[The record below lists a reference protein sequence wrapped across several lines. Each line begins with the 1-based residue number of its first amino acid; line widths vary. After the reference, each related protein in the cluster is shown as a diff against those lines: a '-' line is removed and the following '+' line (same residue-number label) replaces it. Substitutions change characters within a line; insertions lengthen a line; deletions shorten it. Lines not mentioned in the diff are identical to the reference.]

1 MNARV
6 IVRLTAL
13 LIVGVLP
20 SLAASAAETTGGAPP
35 RRPNVLFIFTDQQHA
50 GMMSCTGNPYLKTP
64 AIDSLAAAGVRF
76 ERAYCANPVCVPSRF
91 SMMTG
96 VLPSRI
102 GMEDNSGMRL
112 PVPPRILAHTMGRVF
127 RDAGYETAYGGKVH
141 TPMNVAAMGF
151 DLLTKDQRDGLAD
164 ACADFLR
171 QQHERPFLLVASFIN
186 PHDICYMAIRDFAR
200 QTGTRQPVLDNA
212 REEFAA
218 LDAALEMPPGVS
230 KEDFF
235 TRLCPPLP
243 ANFEIPA
250 GEPEGV
256 VPPGARN
263 FRAYARQNWTE
274 ERWRLHRWAYARL
287 TERVDAEIGRVLA
300 ALREAGLEE
309 NTLVVFSSDHG
320 DLDSAHRLEHKS
332 AFYEESA
339 RVPLV
344 VSWKGVTKPGLV
356 DSTHLVSTGLDLI
369 PTLCD
374 FAGLPPRPE
383 LRGRSLRDL
392 AEGRKPPQWRES
404 LVVESGRGRMVR
416 TDRYKYIVYDSG
428 SPREQLIDL
437 ADDPGEM
444 RNLALDP
451 AAADVLRGHR
461 QLLKQWYAD
470 NNEKLEEKHV
480 VQ

>member
-6 IVRLTAL
+6 IAGLAAA
-13 LIVGVLP
+13 LIVGALP
-20 SLAASAAETTGGAPP
+20 SLAASAGETPSGPA
-35 RRPNVLFIFTDQQHA
+35 RRPNIVFIFTDQQHA
-50 GMMSCTGNPYLKTP
+50 GMMSCTGNPYVKTP
-64 AIDSLAAAGVRF
+64 AMDSLAAAGARF

-112 PVPPRILAHTMGRVF
+112 TVPPRILAHTMGRIF

-141 TPMNVAAMGF
+141 TPMDVAAMGF
-151 DLLTKDQRDGLAD
+151 DQLTKDQRDGLAD

-171 QQHERPFLLVASFIN
+171 KQHDRPFLLVASFIN

-200 QTGTRQPVLDNA
+200 QTGVRQPVLDNA

-243 ANFEIPA
+243 ANLEIPA
-250 GEPEGV
+250 GEPAGV

-263 FRAYARQNWTE
+263 FRTYVRQNWTE

-320 DLDSAHRLEHKS
+320 DHDSAHRLEHKS
-332 AFYEESA
+332 TFYEEAA

-344 VSWKGVTKPGLV
+344 VTWKGVTKPGLV

-392 AEGRKPPQWRES
+392 AEGRKPLQWRES

-437 ADDPGEM
+437 AEDPGEM
-444 RNLALDP
+444 QNLALDP
-451 AAADVLRGHR
+451 AAAEVLRGHR